1 MKCSK
6 RSIVNFNFLDISY
19 LKKISRF
26 HLTELFSHSRSRLSF
41 ERKRGFVY
49 FELKINVRITSSSG
63 SLLSYYFSF
72 SLNSKTII
80 MLNGQFHISRANKRC
95 NVPFHY

>member
-1 MKCSK
+1 M
-6 RSIVNFNFLDISY
+6 NFNFLDISY

-26 HLTELFSHSRSRLSF
+26 HLTELFSHSRSILSF

-72 SLNSKTII
+72 SLNSKRGSFTFPEQTKGVMYHFITE
-80 MLNGQFHISRANKRC
+80 
-95 NVPFHY
+95 VET